1 MARSRF
7 SVVEEAEVWARW
19 RAGESQSEIARVLGR
34 GPAAVHRLLRRRGGI
49 APAVAVRSGRVLS
62 GVEREEISRGVAA
75 GWSARRIALGLG
87 RCHSTVSR
95 EIGRNGG
102 RVVYRA
108 ELADRRAWQ
117 QAARPKRCLLATNPR
132 LRVVVSER
140 LKERWSPRQIS
151 GWLAVEYRHNE
162 TMQVSAETIYKTLFI
177 QSRGALKKELVGH
190 LRRSKT
196 MRRSSRATSAGDLR
210 CPIPDL
216 VSIRDRPAEADDRA
230 VPGHWEGDLL
240 EGSRGTQIATLV
252 ERHSRFVMLIKID
265 KKDTQTVVTK
275 LAEHVQRL
283 PQELRLSLAWDRGG
297 ELADHHRF
305 TLATNVQVYFCDPHS
320 PWQRGSNE
328 NTNGLL
334 RQYFPKGTNLAQ
346 HDQTTLDHVAN
357 QLNTR
362 PRQTLGFRTPAYT
375 LNKALSGATT
385 D

>member
-1 MARSRF
+1 M
-7 SVVEEAEVWARW
+7 
-19 RAGESQSEIARVLGR
+19 
-34 GPAAVHRLLRRRGGI
+34 
-49 APAVAVRSGRVLS
+49 
-62 GVEREEISRGVAA
+62 
-75 GWSARRIALGLG
+75 
-87 RCHSTVSR
+87 
-95 EIGRNGG
+95 
-102 RVVYRA
+102 VYRA

-162 TMQVSAETIYKTLFI
+162 TMQVSAETIYKSLFV
-177 QSRGALKKELVGH
+177 QSRGALKRELVRR

-196 MRRSSRATSAGDLR
+196 IRRSSTATSRLDRRVLSPTWCRSATVRRGR
-210 CPIPDL
+210 RSSCP
-216 VSIRDRPAEADDRA
+216 RPLGRRSL
-230 VPGHWEGDLL
+230 G
-240 EGSRGTQIATLV
+240 GSRGTQIATLV
-252 ERHSRFVMLIKID
+252 ERHSRFVMLIKIA